1 MNRQASC
8 FNWALFRS
16 NTKRFW
22 WVSALH
28 LLGILLLGILPLY
41 IDYHDRAVSFYGA
54 EHYANSRLLSA
65 SIFPYLILGVLT
77 VGLSALLFS
86 YLNSKS
92 ATATMHAVPLKRKT
106 LYITNV
112 VFGLLSLT
120 LPILIGGG
128 VLLLMRANP
137 NISHTISLS
146 HVGLW
151 MATQFAYAIIGFSF
165 SVFIGMLTANSVA
178 HLVLTY
184 IFALLP
190 LFIEAAIREI
200 LKLNLYGY
208 APYSVENFV
217 NRFVYLDIA
226 KLCTLSGFLTYL
238 AYSVVLLIG
247 GYFIYKARHLEN
259 TAEIVAFPRLKP
271 IFIYGVAV
279 CFGVAGYFYLA
290 ELLRL
295 CNLYLMLPFGILGL
309 VIANM
314 LTKKAFTLKGSLIP
328 AAALVATVSAV
339 FCLFHFDLTGFER
352 RVPTLSKIEGV
363 SVTESAPAYRNYYG
377 MTDGKKLVLEHD
389 YFPLMTEKED
399 IEHVLKFHRH
409 KTMERME
416 EGDRVLYVQYRL
428 AGGKVLTRRY
438 TVDYAYDKNLL
449 APIMESEENRMDRF
463 PVLQGQEQY
472 LTAISINDQRLP
484 NGFQAYFA
492 KRAQD
497 AQVLSKLIAA
507 LKADTLAVPYEE
519 FIFGEATLTRINLE
533 YAIPLVYEGT
543 NTVVSQGDYKNGYTG
558 SHIYYVR
565 PSYTNT
571 IAVLGELGF
580 YDAIPT
586 ADAFSAIEVRRYGAD
601 GRMETFTITE
611 RGEIAEIYQYVIDTQ
626 FAPIRDVF
634 ISAAGAMTTDVA
646 KSNVLWEMSP
656 DVAKSN
662 ALRISFVSETNAF
675 SVERA
680 LDDAMP
686 QSLKNLLK

>member
-1 MNRQASC
+1 MNLQASC

-16 NTKRFW
+16 NIKRLW

-41 IDYHDRAVSFYGA
+41 IDYHDRAVSFYGV
-54 EHYANSRLLSA
+54 EHYANSRLLSV
-65 SIFPYLILGVLT
+65 SVFPYLILGVLT

-86 YLNSKS
+86 YLHSKS
-92 ATATMHAVPLKRKT
+92 ATATMHAVPVKRKT
-106 LYITNV
+106 LYVTNV
-112 VFGLLSLT
+112 VFGVASLT

-137 NISHTISLS
+137 NLYQMIPLN

-151 MATQFAYAIIGFSF
+151 MATQFAYALIGFSF

-190 LFIEAAIREI
+190 LFIEVAIREI
-200 LKLNLYGY
+200 LHLNLYGY
-208 APYSVENFV
+208 APYSAVNFV
-217 NRFVYLDIA
+217 NQYIYLDIA
-226 KLCTLSGFLTYL
+226 KLCTPSGFLTYL

-290 ELLRL
+290 ELLDL
-295 CNLYLMLPFGILGL
+295 SNLYLVLPFGILGL

-314 LTKKAFTLKGSLIP
+314 LTKKAFTLKGALVP
-328 AAALVATVSAV
+328 AVALVATVTAV
-339 FCLFHFDLTGFER
+339 FCVFHFDLTGFER
-352 RVPTLSKIEGV
+352 RVPKLSQIEGV
-363 SVTESAPAYRNYYG
+363 SVTAGSPANQNYYG

-389 YFPLMTEKED
+389 YFPLMTKQED
-399 IEHVLKFHRH
+399 IENVLKFHRQ
-409 KTMERME
+409 KTMERLE

-428 AGGKVLTRRY
+428 SGGKTMTRRY
-438 TVDYAYDKNLL
+438 IVDYAYDKNLL

-463 PVLQGQEQY
+463 PILQGQEQY
-472 LTAISINDQRLP
+472 LTAVSINDQRLP
-484 NGFQAYFA
+484 NGFQTYFT
-492 KRAQD
+492 KRAED
-497 AQVLSKLIAA
+497 AQVLDELIAA
-507 LKADTLAVPYEE
+507 LKADVAAVPYEE
-519 FIFGEATLTRINLE
+519 FIYGESTLTRINLE

-543 NTVVSQGDYKNGYTG
+543 NIVVSQDDYKNGYTDT
-558 SHIYYVR
+558 HTYYVR
-565 PSYTNT
+565 PSYKHT
-571 IAVLGELGF
+571 IAVLKKLGF

-586 ADAFSAIEVRRYGAD
+586 EDAFSAVTVRRYGMD
-601 GRMETFTITE
+601 GRAETVTTITD

-626 FAPIRDVF
+626 FTPVGDVF
-634 ISAAGAMTTDVA
+634 ISSA
-646 KSNVLWEMSP
+646 WEME
-656 DVAKSN
+656 DKDMN
-662 ALRISFVSETNAF
+662 ALRIAFESETNAF
-675 SVERA
+675 SVERTF
-680 LDDAMP
+680 DDAMP
-686 QSLKNLLK
+686 QCLKNLFK

>member
-1 MNRQASC
+1 MNRQTSC

-16 NTKRFW
+16 NAKRFW

-41 IDYHDRAVSFYGA
+41 IDYHDRVVSFYGA
-54 EHYANSRLLSA
+54 EHYANSRLLSI

-77 VGLSALLFS
+77 VGLSVLLFS

-112 VFGLLSLT
+112 VFGVISLT

-137 NISHTISLS
+137 NLYQMFSLS

-151 MATQFAYAIIGFSF
+151 MATQFAYALIGFSF
-165 SVFIGMLTANSVA
+165 AVFIGMLTANSVA

-184 IFALLP
+184 IFAILP
-190 LFIEAAIREI
+190 FFIEAAIREI
-200 LKLNLYGY
+200 LHLNLYGY

-217 NRFVYLDIA
+217 NQYIYLDIE
-226 KLCTLSGFLTYL
+226 KLCTPSGFLTYL
-238 AYSVVLLIG
+238 VYSVILLVG

-290 ELLRL
+290 ELLSL
-295 CNLYLMLPFGILGL
+295 SNLYLVLPFGILGL

-314 LTKKAFTLKGSLIP
+314 LTKKAFTLKGALIP
-328 AAALVATVSAV
+328 AVALVVTVSAV
-339 FCLFHFDLTGFER
+339 FCVFRFDLTGFER
-352 RVPTLSKIEGV
+352 RVPKLSKIEGV
-363 SVTESAPAYRNYYG
+363 SVTESAPMNRNYYG

-409 KTMERME
+409 KTMDRLED
-416 EGDRVLYVQYRL
+416 GDRVLYVQYRL
-428 AGGKVLTRRY
+428 AGGKSLTRRY
-438 TVDYAYDKNLL
+438 IVDYAYDKNLL

-472 LTAISINDQRLP
+472 LTAVSVNDQRLP
-484 NGFQAYFA
+484 NGFGTYFT
-492 KRAQD
+492 KRTED
-497 AQVLSKLIAA
+497 AAVLNKLIAA
-507 LKADTLAVPYEE
+507 LRADTLAVPYDE
-519 FIFGEATLTRINLE
+519 FIYGESTLTRIKLE

-543 NTVVSQGDYKNGYTG
+543 NIVASDDDYKNGYTNT
-558 SHIYYVR
+558 HVYYVR
-565 PSYTNT
+565 PCYTNT

-580 YDAIPT
+580 YDVIPT
-586 ADAFSAIEVRRYGAD
+586 AEAFSAVTVHRQGMK
-601 GRMETFTITE
+601 GRVEAVATITT
-611 RGEIAEIYQYVIDTQ
+611 RDEIAEIYQYVIDTQ
-626 FAPIRDVF
+626 FTPIRDAL
-634 ISAAGAMTTDVA
+634 ISSA
-646 KSNVLWEMSP
+646 WEME
-656 DVAKSN
+656 DMEQD
-662 ALRISFVSETNAF
+662 ALRISFESETNAF
-675 SVERA
+675 SVERPF
-680 LDDAMP
+680 DDTMP
-686 QSLKNLLK
+686 QCLKNLLK

>member
-16 NTKRFW
+16 NAKRFW

-54 EHYANSRLLSA
+54 EHYANSRLLSV
-65 SIFPYLILGVLT
+65 SVFPYLILGVLT

-106 LYITNV
+106 LYVTNV
-112 VFGLLSLT
+112 VFGLSSLT

-137 NISHTISLS
+137 NLYQMFSSG

-151 MATQFAYAIIGFSF
+151 MATQFAYSLIGFSF

-190 LFIEAAIREI
+190 FFFEAAIREI
-200 LKLNLYGY
+200 LILNLYGY

-217 NRFVYLDIA
+217 NRFIYFDIA

-238 AYSVVLLIG
+238 LYSVILLVG

-290 ELLRL
+290 ELLSL
-295 CNLYLMLPFGILGL
+295 SNLYLILPFGILGL

-328 AAALVATVSAV
+328 TVALVVTVSAV
-339 FCLFHFDLTGFER
+339 FCVFRFDLTGFER
-352 RVPTLSKIEGV
+352 RVPALSKIEGV
-363 SVTESAPAYRNYYG
+363 SVTGGAPANQNYYG

-409 KTMERME
+409 KTMDRLED
-416 EGDRVLYVQYRL
+416 GDRVLYVQYRL
-428 AGGKVLTRRY
+428 SGGKTMTRRY
-438 TVDYAYDKNLL
+438 KVDYAYDKNLL

-472 LTAISINDQRLP
+472 LTAVSVADQRLP
-484 NGFQAYFA
+484 NGFGTYFT
-492 KRAQD
+492 KRAED
-497 AQVLSKLIAA
+497 APVLDKLIAA
-507 LKADTLAVPYEE
+507 LKADVASVPYEE
-519 FIFGEATLTRINLE
+519 FIYGESTLTRINLD

-586 ADAFSAIEVRRYGAD
+586 ADAFSAIEVRRYGED
-601 GRMETFTITE
+601 GSAEAVATITD

-634 ISAAGAMTTDVA
+634 ISSA
-646 KSNVLWEMSP
+646 WEMTP

-675 SVERA
+675 SVKRA
-680 LDDAMP
+680 FDDAMP
-686 QSLKNLLK
+686 QCLKTLFK